1 MISAREILWQ
11 RIAVMSRFLMLGKA
25 LIAGVITLAVIGMS
39 GQMLFPPNPVL
50 FYNPSYS
57 APVGWY
63 KLRVNA
69 PIVAGSQVAA
79 YAPEWARKLADER
92 GYLPYNYPLIKTVWA
107 LQGDEVCY
115 VNRSV
120 RVPKR
125 PDITILGQDVLGRD
139 MPQKS
144 GCHVL
149 KEDEYL
155 LISPDV
161 QTGFDSR
168 YFGAIGSE
176 NIIGVVE
183 YLGKSENKK
192 ISKSRKLEGFEG

>member
-1 MISAREILWQ
+1 
-11 RIAVMSRFLMLGKA
+11 
-25 LIAGVITLAVIGMS
+25 
-39 GQMLFPPNPVL
+39 MLFPPKPVL

-92 GYLPYNYPLIKTVWA
+92 
-107 LQGDEVCY
+107 
-115 VNRSV
+115 SV

-125 PDITILGQDVLGRD
+125 PDITILRQDVLGGD

-149 KEDEYL
+149 KAGEFL
-155 LISPDV
+155 IISPDV

-168 YFGAIGSE
+168 YFGPVSRE
-176 NIIGVVE
+176 NILGVVQ
-183 YLGKSENKK
+183 YLGNTKDKK
-192 ISKSRKLEGFEG
+192 ISKSRKLDGFEG